1 LEQEFV
7 ERREPRGLLGQ
18 VSFYHWYQDAFYT
31 KAILKFVMLK
41 AQALSWFDKHVID
54 GFVDGFAKSQV
65 IFAHLIKWF
74 DRYFVDGLV
83 HLTVLTSGR
92 IGQLTRSIQ
101 SGNVQ
106 AYILT
111 SFVFLIL
118 LMLYLVF

>member
-1 LEQEFV
+1 
-7 ERREPRGLLGQ
+7 
-18 VSFYHWYQDAFYT
+18 
-31 KAILKFVMLK
+31 
-41 AQALSWFDKHVID
+41 
-54 GFVDGFAKSQV
+54 
-65 IFAHLIKWF
+65 
-74 DRYFVDGLV
+74 
-83 HLTVLTSGR
+83 GR